1 MSQIN
6 LFVKFKL
13 GVFVSDPSIA
23 LGPSVTGTLV
33 TANFDATVAAY
44 VDSLN
49 MSVAESGVV
58 DQVLADL
65 WQTPAL
71 IGQRIATLISPS
83 NIAWIRV
90 VEDINA
96 VAAKPFR
103 ELGWM
108 ALEVVVADVD
118 NLAIDLNDSAFET
131 YRPPADLDISD
142 AIRAMQVIGPAGEVL
157 YLTQI
162 GAAVP
167 PFVLPVA
174 TCRVDHLFIPVM
186 CCHDR
191 ETATQFYESFGGT
204 KAYRFDT
211 KITSLNKAY
220 GYDLDRRHPVSTVQL
235 AGATMIEIDQID
247 EAQPRPLASGSLPA
261 GIAMITYLVDDI
273 DSLDV
278 AWIAPPQP
286 MSGVFYQNRKAG
298 LIRCPGGELIEL
310 VARH

>member
-1 MSQIN
+1 
-6 LFVKFKL
+6 
-13 GVFVSDPSIA
+13 VSDFSIS
-23 LGPSVTGTLV
+23 LGPSLTGTLV
-33 TANFDATVAAY
+33 KSRFDETVAAY
-44 VDSLN
+44 VDHLN
-49 MSVAESGVV
+49 MIVAESITISGA
-58 DQVLADL
+58 QAAL

-71 IGQRIATLISPS
+71 IGQRIATLLSPS
-83 NIAWIRV
+83 NIPWIRV
-90 VEDINA
+90 VEDKNA

-118 NLAIDLNDSAFET
+118 SLAVDLENSAFET
-131 YRPPADLDISD
+131 FRPPANLDVSD

-162 GAAVP
+162 GAEVP

-191 ETATQFYESFGGT
+191 ETATAFYESFAGA

-247 EAQPRPLASGSLPA
+247 EAQSRSVATGSLPS
-261 GIAMITYLVDDI
+261 GIAMISYEVDGI
-273 DSLDV
+273 DSLAVDWV
-278 AWIAPPQP
+278 APPQVLP
-286 MSGVFYQNRKAG
+286 GVLYKNRKAG
-298 LIRCPGGELIEL
+298 LVRCPGGELIEL
-310 VARH
+310 ISRC